1 MEISWVAFLGY
12 FSLFCINIQ
21 EVVLKFQY
29 LNKKLL
35 ITCEYYWHFNLNIF
49 GLPTFALIRD
59 CNQIKKDNAVDIH
72 ELVDRYGISVLQ
84 MTTNILRLS
93 KSQSGPFSF
102 IGFVIRVIWQMPHV
116 EQELLTLTEHP
127 CFKWGSCCSIFIIL
141 CNGL

>member
-1 MEISWVAFLGY
+1 LEISWVAFLGY

-49 GLPTFALIRD
+49 FHPTFALITYF
-59 CNQIKKDNAVDIH
+59 NQINKDNAVDIH
-72 ELVDRYGISVLQ
+72 DVVDRYGIFVSQ
-84 MTTNILRLS
+84 MNTNMLHLS
-93 KSQSGPFSF
+93 KSQSGRFFSF
-102 IGFVIRVIWQMPHV
+102 MTCHRVSKKSNMTDA
-116 EQELLTLTEHP
+116 TLTEHP
-127 CFKWGSCCSIFIIL
+127 GFKWGSCCSIFIIL